1 MAEKKIVPEII
12 LAKEYTFDILAPADI
27 PRKYL
32 HVDPETNTAVLE
44 TEHGSQEVMDFYYDG
59 ERKYISFRA
68 MLGSEGD
75 ELFEV
80 TMKLYPGGV
89 GLGEAAMV
97 GEGMPR
103 SPAMLKEA

>member
-1 MAEKKIVPEII
+1 MSEEKTVPEIV

-32 HVDPETNTAVLE
+32 HVDTEAKTAVLE
-44 TEHGSQEVMDFYYDG
+44 TEHGSQQVMDFRYD
-59 ERKYISFRA
+59 EEKKYLSFRA

-80 TMKLYPGGV
+80 NMKLYPGGV

-97 GEGMPR
+97 GEGMPK
-103 SPAMLKEA
+103 SPAVLKEA